1 MKLSTGL
8 GRAFFLVMDYVDGA
22 VMECNYS
29 VGTHLESATAFTEN
43 IGKII
48 SFDIFINN
56 GDRIPVVHSNDGNA
70 HNIIVQ
76 ASGNCVAIDTCITS
90 IHPINASSPYEVY
103 SNRVERFLDAIFSE
117 DTRRVVVA
125 LEPVREFLYSATAYK
140 VQDQQLLDIA
150 NSIRKAITDIARN
163 ITAEQLVDLKAEV
176 EAMVTVDW
184 EGVWGKSIELINIEF
199 LVGML
204 TLFRKFDTGF
214 K

>member
-1 MKLSTGL
+1 
-8 GRAFFLVMDYVDGA
+8 
-22 VMECNYS
+22 
-29 VGTHLESATAFTEN
+29 
-43 IGKII
+43 
-48 SFDIFINN
+48 
-56 GDRIPVVHSNDGNA
+56 
-70 HNIIVQ
+70 
-76 ASGNCVAIDTCITS
+76 VAIDTCITS

-140 VQDQQLLDIA
+140 VSRFLHVLLVIVRLIIMQVQDQQLLDIA